1 MCNIPN
7 NLHPRCIERDESH
20 PHFIFYCKLSK
31 VTLDCISELINLNCS
46 FLNLVSKPSKWA
58 LSQFYDGVHLKILPT
73 LSEVIRISSKPVMK
87 MDMIKSMNSLILN
100 TVLSLFSTN
109 SELLLMNKAQKKK
122 KKKKIEDLELHLK
135 Q

>member
-73 LSEVIRISSKPVMK
+73 LSEVILTHLFKACHEDGYDKI
-87 MDMIKSMNSLILN
+87 NE
-100 TVLSLFSTN
+100 LSNFKYGFVSFF
-109 SELLLMNKAQKKK
+109 NKLRVTAN
-122 KKKKIEDLELHLK
+122 E
-135 Q
+135 